1 MREEY
6 NWFILRFD
14 YGGKMEKMNLA
25 LAASPVFS
33 TGSRSSKFLGKDP
46 GRRDRRSWVGR
57 GRLLGGLWLSSGF
70 DAVKREVIG
79 GYYGR
84 EGRRETYSKR

>member
-1 MREEY
+1 
-6 NWFILRFD
+6 
-14 YGGKMEKMNLA
+14 MEKANLT
-25 LAASPVFS
+25 LAASLVFS
-33 TGSRSSKFLGKDP
+33 TGSTSTSKFLGRDQ

-79 GYYGR
+79 GYYGM